1 MEEGSSRQSPSLG
14 SSTVMISPQTTTTY
28 TRMTFNNNKE
38 KPLTAQLT
46 YAYKLSCPNCLS
58 SGNPNTC
65 NKGTNNTNNTTDGTN
80 ITNSTNTNE
89 TDCTPVTSVNVNC
102 SLSVLLISYH
112 KPYSV
117 LETAGY
123 TGNAYCCCD
132 CSNTGFS
139 CCNRN
144 VDTANGRCVVRKCPT
159 RFRVCAKQGSGSEIC
174 SSTTSPFELN
184 TTFTFSEGGTYGG
197 LENPIHLTA
206 NNLSSDNVSHTIMIN
221 F

>member
-1 MEEGSSRQSPSLG
+1 MEEGVFGQSPSLG
-14 SSTVMISPQTTTTY
+14 SSTVMIPPQTTTTY

-46 YAYKLSCPNCLS
+46 YAYKLSCSDCS
-58 SGNPNTC
+58 SDNGNN
-65 NKGTNNTNNTTDGTN
+65 GTNSTNNGTN
-80 ITNSTNTNE
+80 ITNSTNTNG

-102 SLSVLLISYH
+102 SLSVRLISYH

-117 LETAGY
+117 LEIASA
-123 TGNAYCCCD
+123 TGTVYYCCCD
-132 CSNTGFS
+132 CSFIGFR
-139 CCNRN
+139 CCDRN
-144 VDTANGRCVVRKCPT
+144 VDTANGYCVVRKCPT
-159 RFRVCAKQGSGSEIC
+159 HFRVCAKQGSGSEIC

-197 LENPIHLTA
+197 LQNPIHLIA

>member
-1 MEEGSSRQSPSLG
+1 MEEGLFGQSPSLG

-46 YAYKLSCPNCLS
+46 YAYKLSCSDCS
-58 SGNPNTC
+58 SDNG

-80 ITNSTNTNE
+80 ITNSTNTNG

-102 SLSVLLISYH
+102 SLSVHLISYH

-117 LETAGY
+117 LETAGA
-123 TGNAYCCCD
+123 TGTAYCCCD
-132 CSNTGFS
+132 CSNTGFR
-139 CCNRN
+139 CCDRN
-144 VDTANGRCVVRKCPT
+144 VDTANGRCAIRKCPT

-184 TTFTFSEGGTYGG
+184 TIFTFSEGGTYGG
-197 LENPIHLTA
+197 LQNPIHLIA

>member
-1 MEEGSSRQSPSLG
+1 MEEGSFGQSPSLG
-14 SSTVMISPQTTTTY
+14 SSTVMIPPQTTTTY

-46 YAYKLSCPNCLS
+46 YAYKLSCSDCPSDN
-58 SGNPNTC
+58 G

-80 ITNSTNTNE
+80 STNSTNTNG

-102 SLSVLLISYH
+102 SLSVHLISYH

-117 LETAGY
+117 LETAGA
-123 TGNAYCCCD
+123 TGSAYCCCD
-132 CSNTGFS
+132 CSFIGFR
-139 CCNRN
+139 CCDRN
-144 VDTANGRCVVRKCPT
+144 VDKANGRCVVRKCPT
-159 RFRVCAKQGSGSEIC
+159 HFRVCARQGSGSEIC

-197 LENPIHLTA
+197 LQNPIHLIA
-206 NNLSSDNVSHTIMIN
+206 NNLKSDNVSHTIMIN